1 MRKIIGPLLTGLLIV
16 GVGTGIYLSAGKQLS
31 QLEKATIRGL
41 IGSEKL
47 DFFNDPRVI
56 EALSDHGLEIEVKKS
71 GSREIATRHD
81 LKNWDFAFPA
91 GIPAAEKITRG
102 YAAKKSFQVAFT
114 PMVIA
119 SWLPIAEI
127 LENNGI
133 VTKRDGIYYFID
145 MKRMLHVIEQGK
157 RWTDLEH
164 NSNYQA
170 RKSILINSTDI
181 RRSNSA
187 AMYLALAS
195 YIFNDE
201 QVLENNE
208 QANQLTDR
216 LSNLYVRQG
225 YTEHSSAVPFN
236 DYLVMGIGKAPMVM
250 AYEAQY
256 LYSAAENK
264 LRPDMRLLYPEP
276 TIYTKHVLVALTDAG
291 VKLGEVLTTDPKLQ
305 KLMIEHG
312 WRNEDISGF
321 DEFISKHN
329 LQVPTSLVNVIEPP
343 SYEVIESTIQ
353 KIEQQHYDG
362 AH

>member
-1 MRKIIGPLLTGLLIV
+1 MRKIIGPLLTGLLVV
-16 GVGTGIYLSAGKQLS
+16 GVGAAIYLSAGKQLS
-31 QLEKATIRGL
+31 QLEKVDVRGL

-47 DFFNDPRVI
+47 EFFSDPRVR
-56 EALSDHGLEIEVKKS
+56 ELLSNHGLEVEIKKA

-81 LKNWDFAFPA
+81 LKQWDFAFPA
-91 GIPAAEKITRG
+91 GIPAAEKISREHSV
-102 YAAKKSFQVAFT
+102 KKSFQVAFT

-119 SWLPIAEI
+119 SWLPIVEV
-127 LENNGI
+127 LEKNSI
-133 VTKRDGIYYFID
+133 VKKRDNTYYLID
-145 MKRMLHVIEQGK
+145 MKRLLETIELGT
-157 RWTDLEH
+157 RWTDLEQNNH
-164 NSNYQA
+164 YPA
-170 RKSILINSTDI
+170 RKSILVNSTDI

-195 YIFNDE
+195 YIFNGE
-201 QVLENNE
+201 QVVENID

-216 LSNLYVRQG
+216 LADLFIRQG
-225 YTEHSSAVPFN
+225 YTEHSSAVPYN
-236 DYLVMGIGKAPMVM
+236 DYLVMGIGKAPMVL

-256 LYSAAENK
+256 LYSASEDK

-291 VKLGEVLTTDPKLQ
+291 VKLGEVLTNDPKLQ

-312 WRNEDISGF
+312 WRNKDIAGF
-321 DEFISKHN
+321 EAFISRHK
-329 LQVPTSLVNVIEPP
+329 LQVPSSLVNVIEPP

-353 KIEQQHYDG
+353 KIEQQHYAG